1 MCRRSSLTLTDDV
14 LLLFGLSPVSS
25 SWSDPAAPFRAD
37 LASPSPSNVSRGVGG
52 AGFNSM
58 AYSNKKYD
66 ELSEQQLRELDVA
79 KRIDI
84 IVEQTNI
91 VNDEVA
97 AGVIVF
103 RKSIVGSS
111 PRVHNYFPN
120 GFGTVWSIPYTWVQ
134 S

>member
-1 MCRRSSLTLTDDV
+1 TPVPTLLEHNDARTFQAQV
-14 LLLFGLSPVSS
+14 LGF
-25 SWSDPAAPFRAD
+25 SWSVDPDQGAMFRSD
-37 LASPSPSNVSRGVGG
+37 SLPP